1 MVNRST
7 TALALHGTYEII
19 VRFPENLNT
28 EELSCL
34 ALFGCISGG
43 ISVLLMCRVPKTVV
57 CSNNNSSAR
66 VTEMKKLL
74 QTIYF
79 FHFQAKV

>member
-1 MVNRST
+1 MK
-7 TALALHGTYEII
+7 
-19 VRFPENLNT
+19 FPETLNT

-43 ISVLLMCRVPKTVV
+43 ISALFLRRVPKTVV

-66 VTEMKKLL
+66 VTEMKILL
-74 QTIYF
+74 QTVYF